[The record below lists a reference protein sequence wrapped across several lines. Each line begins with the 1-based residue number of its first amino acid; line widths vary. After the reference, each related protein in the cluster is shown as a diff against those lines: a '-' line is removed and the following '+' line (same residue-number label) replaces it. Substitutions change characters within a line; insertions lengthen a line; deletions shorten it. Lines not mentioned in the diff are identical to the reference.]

1 MAVDLHTHSSASDGT
16 DSPAGLVALAAASGL
31 SAIALTDHDT
41 LSGIGEAVGAAAT
54 SGLRLIPGTELSV
67 DHDSLKIHML
77 VYFLEPGD
85 GPLQSRLT
93 ELRQGRDRRNV
104 EILAKLRDLGYEI
117 DDADVAA
124 QAGGESVG
132 RPHIAD
138 ALMAKGAV
146 ESRAEAFDRFLGD
159 GGVAYVARHRLTA
172 AEAIE
177 LAEASGA
184 VTSVAHPHT
193 IHGNAATYPSLFA
206 ELRDLGL
213 TGLEAYYPEHSPE
226 LREHLAGLASDLG
239 LVATGGSDYHG
250 TGKPGL
256 DLGIGFGDLDVPDT
270 VVAELEKRRA

>member
-1 MAVDLHTHSSASDGT
+1 VAVDLHTHSSASDGT
-16 DSPAGLVALAAASGL
+16 DSPALLVERAAGAGL
-31 SAIALTDHDT
+31 SAVALTDHDT
-41 LSGIGEAVGAAAT
+41 LSGIEEAMAAAAAN
-54 SGLRLIPGTELSV
+54 GVRLIPGTELSV
-67 DHDSLKIHML
+67 DHDSLKIHLL
-77 VYFLEPGD
+77 VYFLEPVD
-85 GPLQSRLT
+85 GPLQDRLG

-104 EILAKLRDLGYEI
+104 EILAKLRALGLEI

-138 ALMAKGAV
+138 ALMAKGVVA
-146 ESRAEAFDRFLGD
+146 SRAEAFDRFLGD

-172 AEAIE
+172 ADAIG
-177 LAEASGA
+177 LAVESGA

-193 IHGNAATYPSLFA
+193 IDGTAATYPSLFA
-206 ELRDLGL
+206 ELGDLGL
-213 TGLEAYYPEHSPE
+213 TGIEAHYPEHSPD
-226 LREHLAGLASDLG
+226 LRRHLAGLATDLG

-270 VVAELEKRRA
+270 VVAQLEDKRA